1 MAKYISS
8 FTGADIDAGIANA
21 NKIFVVNFFHHESL
35 HTYIADK
42 TYNEVNE
49 AIENGKIIMAS
60 LTDYDFG
67 EEPSEKTPNPDYP
80 IYIYAGRGTDYT
92 HHGQEEG
99 AEQFI
104 FLGSRPVMYD
114 SAYDSPT
121 YVDHDIIALRNNDTI
136 IRVIKTLNYA

>member
-1 MAKYISS
+1 MADYISNY
-8 FTGADIDAGIANA
+8 TGAEIDAGIANA

-67 EEPSEKTPNPDYP
+67 EEPSEITPNGPTYS
-80 IYIYAGRGTDYT
+80 YSGRGINYA
-92 HHGQEEG
+92 HYGEPG
-99 AEQFI
+99 AEQII
-104 FLGSRPVMYD
+104 FLSITPEMTQPPGTV
-114 SAYDSPT
+114 YDSPNT
-121 YVDHDIIALRNNDTI
+121 VSHSIIALRDNDTI
-136 IRVIKTLNYA
+136 ITVGKTINYA

>member
-21 NKIFVVNFFHHESL
+21 NKIFVVNFFHQESL
-35 HTYIADK
+35 HTYFADK

-49 AIENGKIIMAS
+49 AIENGKIITAL

-67 EEPSEKTPNPDYP
+67 EDPLEKTPNPDYP
-80 IYIYAGRGTDYT
+80 IYIYAGRGVDST
-92 HHGQEEG
+92 HYGQEG

-104 FLGSRPVMYD
+104 FLASWPMMYD

-121 YVDHDIIALRNNDTI
+121 YVEHDIIALRNNDTI
-136 IRVIKTLNYA
+136 IRVTKTINYA

>member
-21 NKIFVVNFFHHESL
+21 NKIFVVNFFCHESL
-35 HTYIADK
+35 NTYIADK

-67 EEPSEKTPNPDYP
+67 EEPSEITPNGPTYS
-80 IYIYAGRGTDYT
+80 YSGRGIDYT
-92 HHGQEEG
+92 HYGQEG
-99 AEQFI
+99 AEQII
-104 FLGSRPVMYD
+104 FLSSQPVMNASLYD
-114 SAYDSPT
+114 NPT
-121 YVDHDIIALRNNDTI
+121 SVKHYIIALRNNDTI
-136 IRVIKTLNYA
+136 IGVTKTLNYA